1 MMKIKKI
8 ISFVIV
14 PLFFSSVLFS
24 QSLVE
29 LAKREKERRE
39 KLKGKK
45 AHLVTNADLAKIKKG
60 VALAVLQ
67 PVVVEEESQEAIAEE
82 KKTPPEMTETATKTE
97 SDQIE
102 PQKEISDLEE
112 KWKKAKEYSEL
123 LSLKMNG
130 LWQEFYSLDDMISRD
145 SIQREISETYLKLL
159 KSREEEKKAKEEFD
173 QARLNLKK

>member
-1 MMKIKKI
+1 MKIKKI
-8 ISFVIV
+8 ISLFIL

-45 AHLVTNADLAKIKKG
+45 GHLVTNVDLVKLKKRPSISIP
-60 VALAVLQ
+60 Q
-67 PVVVEEESQEAIAEE
+67 PVVVEEEGQEIMAEE
-82 KKTPPEMTETATKTE
+82 KKASPEKAETATTAE
-97 SDQIE
+97 SEQIE

-112 KWKKAKEYSEL
+112 KWKKVKEYSDL

-145 SIQREISETYLKLL
+145 HIQREISETYLKLL
-159 KSREEEKKAKEEFD
+159 KSREDEKKAKEELD
-173 QARLNLKK
+173 QARLKLKK